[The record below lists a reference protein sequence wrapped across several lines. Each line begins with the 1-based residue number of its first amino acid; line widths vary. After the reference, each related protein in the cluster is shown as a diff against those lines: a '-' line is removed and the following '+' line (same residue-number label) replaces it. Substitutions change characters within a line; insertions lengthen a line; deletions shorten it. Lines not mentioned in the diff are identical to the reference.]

1 MNPQILGVVVMFV
14 ATLLLAVPLGKYIAK
29 VYGGQKVWTDLIFN
43 PIERLFF
50 KASRIDPDNEMSWKQ
65 SLVALLT
72 LNMIWFLWAMF
83 CLLNQSW
90 LPMNPDHNPNMTPDL
105 ALNTA
110 ISFITNCN
118 LQDYSGETGVSYFTQ
133 IYGLMFLQFVSAGT
147 GMAAAAVVF
156 NALRDRTTDKLGNF
170 YVYFL
175 KSCTRILLPICILV
189 ATIHIFEGTP
199 MTFKGIDTVMSVQ
212 GDTMHVSRGP
222 VAAFVAIK
230 HVGTNGGGFY
240 GANSAHPLENP
251 TYLSNIVQMVAQIL
265 IPFAMVFAFGFY
277 CNKKRLAWVFWSV
290 MTIGFLILVIPAI
303 QTEIHGNPYIAKM
316 GISQPGGNMEGKE
329 VRFGATASAFWCIA
343 TTVISTGS
351 VNGMHDSFMPISGMN
366 MLLGMMINSF
376 YGGVGV
382 GFLNFFIYVIL
393 AVFIGGLMVG
403 RTPEFMGKKIEAK
416 EMKIAI
422 IIALFHPFLILSFTA
437 IASYFAAHDTNMGWW
452 FTDAAG
458 KHNAS
463 GWLNNPSY
471 HGFSEMLYQYTSCS
485 ANNGSGFEGLADNTP
500 FWNISAGIVL
510 LFSRYLPIIGPVAI
524 AGLMASKKFIPASSG
539 TLKTDTGTFGLLVF
553 AVKVIIAAL
562 AFFPALAL
570 GPIAEWMKAS
580 GH

>member
-14 ATLLLAVPLGKYIAK
+14 ATLLLAVPLGRYIAK
-29 VYGGQKVWTDLIFN
+29 VYGGQPIWTDFIFK
-43 PIERLFF
+43 PIEQLFF
-50 KASRIDPDNEMSWKQ
+50 KVSRIDPAQEMGWKQ
-65 SLVALLT
+65 SMIAMLT
-72 LNMIWFLWAMF
+72 INLIWFLWAMF

-110 ISFITNCN
+110 ISFLVNCN
-118 LQDYSGETGVSYFTQ
+118 LQDYSGETGVSYFSQ
-133 IYGLMFLQFVSAGT
+133 VYGLMFLQFASAGT

-156 NALRDRTTDKLGNF
+156 NALKDRTTDKLGNF
-170 YVYFL
+170 YTYFL
-175 KSCTRILLPICILV
+175 KSCTRILLPICLLI
-189 ATIHIFEGTP
+189 ATIHLFEGTP
-199 MTFKGIDTVMSVQ
+199 MTFKGIDTLTTVQ

-230 HVGTNGGGFY
+230 HLGTNGGGFY
-240 GANSAHPLENP
+240 GANSAHPFENP
-251 TYLSNIVQMVAQIL
+251 NYLSNIVQMVAQIL

-277 CNKKRLAWVFWSV
+277 CNKKRLAWVFWGV
-290 MTIGFLILVIPAI
+290 MTTGFLILVVPTIIA
-303 QTEIHGNPYIAKM
+303 EVHGNPYMAQM

-329 VRFGATASAFWCIA
+329 VRFGAIASAFWSIA

-351 VNGMHDSFMPISGMN
+351 VNAMHDSFMPVSGMN

-382 GFLNFFIYVIL
+382 GFL
-393 AVFIGGLMVG
+393 
-403 RTPEFMGKKIEAK
+403 K
-416 EMKIAI
+416 EMKIAM
-422 IIALFHPFLILSFTA
+422 IIALFHPFLILVFTA
-437 IASYFAAHDTNMGWW
+437 IASHLTAHDTNMGWW
-452 FTDAAG
+452 FADAAG

-463 GWLNNPSY
+463 GWLNNPSH

-485 ANNGSGFEGLADNTP
+485 ANNGSGFEGLADNNP
-500 FWNISAGIVL
+500 FWNITAGIVL
-510 LFSRYLPIIGPVAI
+510 LFSRFLPIIGPVAI
-524 AGLMASKKFIPASSG
+524 AGLMAQKKFIPVSSG

-570 GPIAEWMKAS
+570 GPIAEWMKTK
-580 GH
+580 